1 MLKKIVF
8 AAALVVGFVT
18 SFSSASTSPVRPAL
32 ECTKVA
38 VACTPDFEC
47 PQRQGCPYCG

>member
-18 SFSSASTSPVRPAL
+18 SFNVATKQPQGSLELVRSAH
-32 ECTKVA
+32 
-38 VACTPDFEC
+38 ACIDPDDAC
-47 PQRQGCPYCG
+47 KKTGGGWPW

>member
-18 SFSSASTSPVRPAL
+18 SFNFASTSSRTRVDVVAPAL
-32 ECTKVA
+32 
-38 VACTPDFEC
+38 ACTDPSPWCDLGKKL
-47 PQRQGCPYCG
+47 P